1 MNLIVQIGRREAA
14 LGDDGSSN
22 KPILN
27 SFVLPVMEYARSSG
41 LLSIVESKLHVKMK
55 TVKYSWQDKI
65 RELMCSIV
73 SGCDHTVTINH
84 KLVPD
89 TSLASEVIQK
99 NRFAD

>member
-1 MNLIVQIGRREAA
+1 MINLTVQLERREAISEE
-14 LGDDGSSN
+14 DGST

-41 LLSIVESKLHVKMK
+41 LLSIVESHLHIKMK
-55 TVKYSWQDKI
+55 TVKYSWQDKV

-89 TSLASEVIQK
+89 TNLGK
-99 NRFAD
+99 